1 MLPLVDEVVLE
12 VGALV
17 DPVAVV
23 KLRPEQVIGSELGSR
38 EDICRGIIKYLK
50 MRLTDRRTE
59 DF

>member
-23 KLRPEQVIGSELGSR
+23 KLRPEQKVIGSESELGSR
-38 EDICRGIIKYLK
+38 GGRSLE
-50 MRLTDRRTE
+50 E
-59 DF
+59 